1 MTMGNRIAER
11 RKALE
16 MTLSEVSRLSGLSPS
31 AISDL
36 EHGRQ
41 LTSTKLHHLARALQC
56 NLEWLEVGTGP
67 LEPVAASGR
76 AYYHGP
82 LLSQDAL
89 HVAAQWDRLVEPARS
104 QTRAM
109 IDSFVA
115 VQQREDR
122 KQRAATPPPAQKFR
136 PRNS

>member
-1 MTMGNRIAER
+1 MGMGNRIASR
-11 RKALE
+11 RNALK
-16 MTLSEVSRLSGLSPS
+16 MTLSQVARASGLSPS

-41 LTSTKLHHLARALQC
+41 QTSTRLHHLARALAV
-56 NLEWLEVGTGP
+56 NLEWLETGNGP
-67 LEPVAASGR
+67 IELEGAGGR

-82 LLSQDAL
+82 MLSVDAL
-89 HVAAQWDRLVEPARS
+89 YVAGQWDKLVEPARS

-122 KQRAATPPPAQKFR
+122 KQRAATPPPAQKSP